1 MSRQKVNSQAPRFTD
16 PLAPKLIPGTDFY
29 EPADGDVIQDDPRCF
44 ESCPD
49 WVMAYKM
56 SLDVTSRP
64 GNAVDEMRKPVVCM
78 PEPCSEFTP
87 AGSTDSCE
95 MNAEGSACECSIQ
108 RKKIRSVKDLMNVK
122 KPNEKRNIKNSK
134 YVSVNQLCDVLEDF
148 IQRNKDIDSDL
159 NNAYLYYIQ
168 FDSNKVYDDN
178 YDKNKFIIKPTLISL
193 WKHEQLK
200 EADILKLFKCK
211 KLYLKVPKNSRH
223 HYIHKWASTK
233 SYILIDRATIDF
245 TKDGKELKYHGI
257 QNCKDSDGNDDFNE
271 FIQTEIDFRLENDY
285 DRFIKNVIL

>member
-1 MSRQKVNSQAPRFTD
+1 
-16 PLAPKLIPGTDFY
+16 
-29 EPADGDVIQDDPRCF
+29 
-44 ESCPD
+44 
-49 WVMAYKM
+49 
-56 SLDVTSRP
+56 
-64 GNAVDEMRKPVVCM
+64 
-78 PEPCSEFTP
+78 
-87 AGSTDSCE
+87 
-95 MNAEGSACECSIQ
+95 MNAEGKDSQ
-108 RKKIRSVKDLMNVK
+108 RKVTSSQK
-122 KPNEKRNIKNSK
+122 SK
-134 YVSVNQLCDVLEDF
+134 YVTVNKLCDVLEDF
-148 IQRNKDIDSDL
+148 IQRNKHNDSFL
-159 NNAYLYYIQ
+159 NDAYEYYVQ

-271 FIQTEIDFRLENDY
+271 FIQAEIDIRLENDY
-285 DRFIKNVIL
+285 DRFIKNVTF